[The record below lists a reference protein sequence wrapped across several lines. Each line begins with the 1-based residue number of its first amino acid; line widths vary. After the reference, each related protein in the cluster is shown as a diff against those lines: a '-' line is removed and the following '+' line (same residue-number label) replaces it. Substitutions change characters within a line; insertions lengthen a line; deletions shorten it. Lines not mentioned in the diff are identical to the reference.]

1 MSIILTEKPL
11 INLCHVNIMYVYY
24 MYVCYVCIL
33 YIYASMLEIFVS
45 FVKIKI
51 LIISKYNTQP

>member
-1 MSIILTEKPL
+1 
-11 INLCHVNIMYVYY
+11 MYVYY

-51 LIISKYNTQP
+51 LIISKYDTQP